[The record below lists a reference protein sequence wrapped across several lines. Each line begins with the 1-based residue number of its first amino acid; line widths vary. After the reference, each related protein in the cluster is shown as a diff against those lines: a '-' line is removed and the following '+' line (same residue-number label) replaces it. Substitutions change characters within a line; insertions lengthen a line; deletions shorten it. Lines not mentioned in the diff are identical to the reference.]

1 MTTQSLFGTLATRF
15 STQPENLATESLFYI
30 LNASR
35 TAERAFLGY
44 VARAGVNLGDNL
56 LFQTQSHGKDKSI
69 PDLVGVNAANEQ
81 VLVIESKF
89 WASLTD
95 NQPITY
101 LDRLPKEKPGILLFI
116 APERRFPTLWA
127 ELLER
132 LNRNE
137 KPFQKSETDD
147 GLLVVRLN
155 AHHVMALVSWRAVLA
170 VMEQSATAAQEMQV
184 VSDIRQ
190 LSGLCE
196 RMDSEAFIPLQSEDL
211 SSTIGMR
218 IQQYHQLIEE
228 VVARLRNTG
237 LVSAKG
243 LNSSGSIIG
252 YGRYFKLAE
261 YAASLQVNLGLWA
274 TKRDTPLWLRLQGS
288 DWKYSSE
295 LRDKLQFLEHK
306 TPSRLFQDGDWFAIP
321 LYLPTGVE
329 KSDVVEG
336 LLAQIREIAEKIKD

>member
-170 VMEQSATAAQEMQV
+170 IMEQSATAAQEMQV

-196 RMDSEAFIPLQSEDL
+196 RMDSAAFIPLQSEDL
-211 SSTIGMR
+211 SSKIGMR
-218 IQQYHQLIEE
+218 LQQYY
-228 VVARLRNTG
+228 G
-237 LVSAKG
+237 LVEDVVKTLQKENLAKRR
-243 LNSSGSIIG
+243 NPSGGTWG
-252 YGRYFKLAE
+252 YGRFFTFFGYEAYFGVNVNFWAKYRETPFWLQLRGLAG
-261 YAASLQVNLGLWA
+261 QGLF
-274 TKRDTPLWLRLQGS
+274 
-288 DWKYSSE
+288 E
-295 LRDKLQFLEHK
+295 LKEKLQYLEHENPPRLFLEESWY
-306 TPSRLFQDGDWFAIP
+306 TIP
-321 LYLPTGVE
+321 LHVPMGVE
-329 KSDVVEG
+329 RKVVLDS
-336 LLAQIREIAEKIKD
+336 LLAQLREIAKKIKD